1 MQKLT
6 AFVRSSA
13 LYKVVALLVL
23 LGAATLLSATLAIN
37 NVNIALLYLL
47 CVLLVCVVTG
57 SNLYGMCAAICCA
70 VLYNLLFLP
79 PVGGFELTRADDLLT
94 IAFYLVVSL
103 VAGLAGGGER
113 PPGRPA
119 RPHRTGLSDHAR
131 RGGGG
136 APRAVGHF

>member
-57 SNLYGMCAAICCA
+57 SNLYGMCAALQPA
-70 VLYNLLFLP
+70 LSAP
-79 PVGGFELTRADDLLT
+79 GGRL
-94 IAFYLVVSL
+94 
-103 VAGLAGGGER
+103 
-113 PPGRPA
+113 
-119 RPHRTGLSDHAR
+119 
-131 RGGGG
+131 
-136 APRAVGHF
+136 